1 MSEVQS
7 RPAAPRGRGSGRGGR
22 GGFASRGS
30 GRSGARPA
38 TNGDSKHD
46 TESSSLPTLEDEGE
60 IGRLKKLYGSKVA
73 GIKELFP
80 DWSEVDILFAL
91 QETDGD
97 ENLASTRI
105 LEGKTATHF
114 FDIDIHRCWP
124 CQLRSP
130 AAVLR
135 VTESPILSTASARLS
150 MSPGPVSLSDDQFP
164 PTASMQVTDV
174 A

>member
-105 LEGKTATHF
+105 LEGKTAAPF
-114 FDIDIHRCWP
+114 PDIDIHLRWP
-124 CQLRSP
+124 CQLRPP

-135 VTESPILSTASARLS
+135 VIESPILSTSSVRLS
-150 MSPGPVSLSDDQFP
+150 MFPTPSPRETISSLP
-164 PTASMQVTDV
+164 AASMQVTDV